1 QSPPLVRPHQME
13 ARITLHSGGNPEQRS
28 PRVDLPWQCG
38 TETVLHIQRREVRMD
53 IAVNEARTETAPAQI
68 VAPPL
73 APKPTSDRNVAA
85 RARAQH
91 ACRASEVD
99 VWPPTILN
107 PVRTA
112 LSICG
117 DSTSSPISRRNR
129 KKIKI
134 GVSATGLVRQMRK
147 IELKQQYRASV
158 NATI

>member
-1 QSPPLVRPHQME
+1 RYLAGEQGGLCVVPNLDSSTPRFVRSRTLGGATASSPQSPPLVRPHQME

-28 PRVDLPWQCG
+28 PRVDLPWRCG
-38 TETVLHIQRREVRMD
+38 HDTGVHIQRREVRMH

-85 RARAQH
+85 RERAQH

-117 DSTSSPISRRNR
+117 DSTSSPIS
-129 KKIKI
+129 
-134 GVSATGLVRQMRK
+134 
-147 IELKQQYRASV
+147 
-158 NATI
+158 